1 MAGKQQLLAQR
12 CFSAWRK
19 LTVDTYMHISQLFFS
34 KVQLALSSEPQ
45 FTASINTQS
54 CLGNIFSNLGIPIS
68 HHSVVTNTDLWQM
81 QATRSLEFP
90 GVLQQSAALYSCS
103 RDGAEARHGGFW
115 FESTPIVSSDL
126 CTLQSLS
133 KPIPSSLRQLWDHD
147 LSSSV
152 QWPPCQ
158 EVSLSDHIP
167 VNRQLFATS
176 GHVIS
181 SDAGEAS
188 FSGAELYDN
197 RSCAQLS
204 FCSCLDSKIVD
215 EIQDIQQ
222 KLSHVS
228 ATLDESAVEA
238 DFSNNLGTSHSPENT
253 EAFPILPPPP
263 GFGLDGTVVDS
274 EHVVLNKSGASL
286 HTYLQN
292 AKFQLQYELPT
303 PLPQLVHTVRYM
315 QLYPCSKAFNAW
327 TLYLKKK
334 TQLREKLECVRELS
348 RVKTIRTS
356 FQTWRELSCKLVAY
370 KAVEVQHLAQVHA
383 CIVRTFFKSWKK
395 RTEMVLAYHEAQRKA
410 VVFDNLICMRIHFV
424 QWKMAY
430 QAVAESK
437 STQVSM
443 YILQQLFTAPS
454 IAIRTCSDV
463 EFRNAVITHLQ
474 NYHQTV
480 LVRSIFHCWVRHAVR
495 RHLIRRMLTKWK
507 HAAKG
512 MAMKNL
518 LLKYMLHMPSL
529 NICSLAFSEKTE
541 EASRNCCK

>member
-19 LTVDTYMHISQLFFS
+19 LTVDTYMHVSQLFFS

-45 FTASINTQS
+45 FTASIVTQS
-54 CLGNIFSNLGIPIS
+54 CLDNISSNLGIPIF

-81 QATRSLEFP
+81 QATSLPEFP
-90 GVLQQSAALYSCS
+90 GVLQQSAAQLHGPSA
-103 RDGAEARHGGFW
+103 DGAEARHRGFW
-115 FESTPIVSSDL
+115 FQSTPIVSSDL
-126 CTLQSLS
+126 CTLQLLS
-133 KPIPSSLRQLWDHD
+133 KPIPSSLRQLWEEHHD

-158 EVSLSDHIP
+158 EVSKSDHIP

-188 FSGAELYDN
+188 VSGAELYDD
-197 RSCAQLS
+197 RSCAQLN

-215 EIQDIQQ
+215 EIQEVQQ

-238 DFSNNLGTSHSPENT
+238 DFSNIVGTSHSPENT

-263 GFGLDGTVVDS
+263 GFGLDGTVVHS
-274 EHVVLNKSGASL
+274 ERVVLNESCASL

-292 AKFQLQYELPT
+292 AKSQLQYELPT
-303 PLPQLVHTVRYM
+303 SLHQLVHTVRYM

-327 TLYLKKK
+327 KLYLKKK
-334 TQLREKLECVRELS
+334 TQLREKLECVWELS

-356 FQTWRELSCKLVAY
+356 FQNWRELSCKLVAY

-383 CIVRTFFKSWKK
+383 CIVRTSFKRWKK
-395 RTEMVLAYHEAQRKA
+395 RTEMMLAYHEAQMKA
-410 VVFDNLICMRIHFV
+410 VVFDNLISMRIHFV
-424 QWKMAY
+424 QWKMAH

-443 YILQQLFTAPS
+443 YVHIVY
-454 IAIRTCSDV
+454 CSSCP
-463 EFRNAVITHLQ
+463 L
-474 NYHQTV
+474 HQV
-480 LVRSIFHCWVRHAVR
+480 
-495 RHLIRRMLTKWK
+495 
-507 HAAKG
+507 
-512 MAMKNL
+512 
-518 LLKYMLHMPSL
+518 
-529 NICSLAFSEKTE
+529 
-541 EASRNCCK
+541 